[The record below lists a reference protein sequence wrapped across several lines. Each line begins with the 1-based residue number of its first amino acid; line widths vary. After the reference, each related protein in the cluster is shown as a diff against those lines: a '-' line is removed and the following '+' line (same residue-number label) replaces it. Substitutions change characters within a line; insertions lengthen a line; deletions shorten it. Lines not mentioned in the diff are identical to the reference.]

1 MSDTR
6 TLTTDERLPEN
17 IERKLRSLVRRARFV
32 MAVRGACP
40 VVTVLVLGL
49 LLVMAVD
56 ATVTFMPLWPRWAM
70 TLAILTVTAV
80 STVVFLIRPLARS
93 MTLEGI
99 ARALE
104 ARHPELQERISSAV
118 ELLRGGDASEAQG
131 SRALIAALVEEASH
145 DVEGLLPRQEVTLRS
160 ARPFLLAAALSLALL
175 AGLLAVRPR
184 ESSRLLARAVA
195 PFLNLPNVAAYD
207 LSVTP
212 GDTTI
217 RPGDS
222 LRVEVEVANERAGA
236 ATLYLINAEGRRSAL
251 EMDELPAPEGSQKFA
266 ALCPP
271 PRQAFQYRIRA
282 GDALTRYYRVNVVP
296 PPIVHGV
303 DLRLEYPDYGYLE
316 SVDESPFAGQI
327 AGVAGTRVILTAQL
341 NKSVPEAGLY
351 LKGREAPFARG
362 RCRELEDGGAECIFD
377 FTLETGLTGTW
388 WLEATDEHGFT
399 NTREVHAI
407 ETVPDSPPRVR
418 VAHPRRRQM
427 RCRPGDTIPVLYAL
441 RDDLGIA
448 AAEMLLAVDGGE
460 PQPTPIAL
468 PPEGPER
475 LSIVDRTSLD
485 LSRPELAGAREVRF
499 QLRAT
504 DALPPDRDGPQE
516 DLSRI
521 FTVLIE
527 PEAPPYAEQV
537 LTLLEEDVREA
548 LEGVKEELQTAKA
561 GSEKLRETLDGE
573 SSPPEDLPER
583 LRDMM
588 EHLVAAEQSTRD
600 LEARVEDGTYDALAP
615 RLRELADEH
624 IVPAEDGV
632 EEVALSET
640 PEDRKAETEVTDQRI
655 ESAIA
660 ATDQLLSEFEE
671 MAEAMER
678 LEALREAAAMEEE
691 LARQR
696 ARLEE
701 QPEAAAMT
709 PEDWDAAQQELT
721 AQVGDMVEQTPSAL
735 QMQAEL
741 QAEQVRDLAAE
752 ARRIQEQQTDL
763 ASDTETTAS
772 LPETDEQLEELA
784 REQRELAERAGSRES
799 TAGQQDNMAAAAED
813 IRAERLR
820 EAVRQQSQSE
830 GVLRNE
836 AARLAIDEFEQ
847 EARQKARELARR
859 QRALAERLAGAQEN
873 GGDAQE
879 ESAAQE
885 QERLRS
891 GAEELAESL
900 ADASPQAQQAMDR
913 HNPLEEMREAE
924 DALGRDDPAQARE
937 ATSTAA
943 EEMERLAAALDELPR
958 EADRM
963 SRLAEQQRDLRVRT
977 QALADSREAAR
988 EGLQETLMSRL
999 SRDQAEVARQAEEL
1013 GRRVSESR
1021 PQQDRLEEQ
1030 AAEESRRA
1038 ADNIQAGRLPQ
1049 ASSDADDAAEN
1060 LDELAQRLDA
1070 ANRREAAE
1078 ALEAGDPNRTDEV
1091 AEGRRLADEAAHVA
1105 EQQERLADQM
1115 RALAEGG
1122 TVEALEARQR
1132 HLREATAALGEETS
1146 RLQEPL
1152 LPFLG
1157 PDEANRAAAEATSEL
1172 SGAMQGQQTAESAL
1186 GEQAPADAVPA
1197 QTEAA
1202 GSIGRAA
1209 EALDRMSETYAQ
1221 AAQESPT
1228 DSAIPAEE
1236 AQSLG
1241 QAYQATAQ
1249 AAADRRSADAAV
1261 AAGRLAAAAAR
1272 TRGRMSRMGLQ
1283 PYSLDRQ
1290 IASEAGMR
1298 GPARDPHSGP
1308 RNIPFDPT
1316 ARQLGQA
1323 DLTLDDWA
1331 RLPSELRNDIMQAAD
1346 RRGPEEYRDLIRR
1359 YFRELAR
1366 MNLEDANEGEPE

>member
-17 IERKLRSLVRRARFV
+17 IERKLRSMVRRARFV

-70 TLAILTVTAV
+70 TLAILAVTATA
-80 STVVFLIRPLARS
+80 TVVFLIRPLARS

-118 ELLRGGDASEAQG
+118 ELLRSGDAGEAQG

-195 PFLNLPNVAAYD
+195 PFLNLPNVAAYE

-236 ATLYLINAEGRRSAL
+236 ATLYLINAQGQRSVL
-251 EMDELPAPEGSQKFA
+251 EMDDLPAPEGSQKFA

-271 PRQAFQYRIRA
+271 PRQGFQYRIRA

-296 PPIVHGV
+296 PPIVHGMN
-303 DLRLEYPDYGYLE
+303 LRLEYPDYGYLE
-316 SVDESPFAGQI
+316 PVEESPFAGEVS
-327 AGVAGTRVILTAQL
+327 GVEGTRVTITARL
-341 NKSVPEAGLY
+341 NKSVPDAGLY
-351 LKGREAPFARG
+351 LKGRDDPFARG
-362 RCRELEDGGAECIFD
+362 RCHDLEDGGAECLFK
-377 FTLETGLTGTW
+377 FALEAGLTGTW

-427 RCRPGDTIPVLYAL
+427 RCRPADTIPVLYAL

-448 AAEMLLAVDGGE
+448 AAEMLLTVDGGE
-460 PQPTPIAL
+460 AQPTPIAL

-485 LSRPELAGAREVRF
+485 LSRPELEGAREVRF

-504 DALPPDRDGPQE
+504 DALPPDRGGPQE

-521 FTVLIE
+521 FTVLIQ

-537 LTLLEEDVREA
+537 LTLLEEDVREV

-561 GSEKLRETLDGE
+561 GSEKLREALDGE
-573 SSPPEDLPER
+573 SPPPDDMPEQ

-588 EHLVAAEQSTRD
+588 EHLVAAERSTRD

-640 PEDRKAETEVTDQRI
+640 PEDREAQSEATDQRI

-660 ATDQLLSEFEE
+660 ATDELLEEFEE

-678 LEALREAAAMEEE
+678 LEALREAAAMQEE

-741 QAEQVRDLAAE
+741 QAERMRDLAGE
-752 ARRIQEQQTDL
+752 ARRLEEQQTDL

-772 LPETDEQLEELA
+772 LPETDEELEELA

-799 TAGQQDNMAAAAED
+799 TAGQQDDMAEAAED
-813 IRAERLR
+813 IRSGKLR

-830 GVLRNE
+830 GSLRNE

-847 EARQKARELARR
+847 EARQKAHELAQRQRELAEQVAGEQESEGDGP
-859 QRALAERLAGAQEN
+859 QRAAQRQKQVRAEAG
-873 GGDAQE
+873 
-879 ESAAQE
+879 
-885 QERLRS
+885 
-891 GAEELAESL
+891 ELAESL
-900 ADASPQAQQAMDR
+900 TDASPQAQRAINR
-913 HNPLEEMREAE
+913 HNPLDEMRQAEEA
-924 DALGRDDPAQARE
+924 LSGDDSEQAQQA
-937 ATSTAA
+937 AATAA

-958 EADRM
+958 EADWM
-963 SRLAEQQRDLRVRT
+963 SRLAKQQRDLRART

-1013 GRRVSESR
+1013 ARRVTERR
-1021 PQQDRLEEQ
+1021 PQEDRLEER
-1030 AAEESRRA
+1030 AAEESQRA

-1049 ASSDADDAAEN
+1049 ATTDADEAAED
-1060 LDELAQRLDA
+1060 LGELAQRLDA
-1070 ANRREAAE
+1070 ANRRDATE
-1078 ALEAGDPNRTDEV
+1078 ALEAGDPSRTDEV
-1091 AEGRRLADEAAHVA
+1091 AEARRLADDAARVA

-1132 HLREATAALGEETS
+1132 HLREATSALGEETS
-1146 RLQEPL
+1146 RLQEPF

-1157 PDEANRAAAEATSEL
+1157 PDEANQAAAEATSEL
-1172 SGAMQGQQTAESAL
+1172 SGAMQSQQTAESAL
-1186 GEQAPADAVPA
+1186 GEQSPEEAVPA
-1197 QTEAA
+1197 QTDAA
-1202 GSIGRAA
+1202 GRIGRAA
-1209 EALDRMSETYAQ
+1209 EALDRMSEAYAQ
-1221 AAQESPT
+1221 AAGEELAE
-1228 DSAIPAEE
+1228 SAIPAEE
-1236 AQSLG
+1236 GQSLG

-1249 AAADRRSADAAV
+1249 AAAGRRSADAAV

-1316 ARQLGQA
+1316 ARQLGEA

-1346 RRGPEEYRDLIRR
+1346 HRGPEEYRDLIRR

-1366 MNLEDANEGEPE
+1366 MNLDDANEEESE